1 MNPRTLLLLS
11 AAGLAGAALAGCGGA
26 SSAGTPAA
34 SSTGGGAVAIR
45 NFAFAPTPI
54 TVSRGARVTWT
65 NRDPSVH
72 TATAVDRS
80 FDTGNIGAGQSV
92 SHTFDTPG
100 TFAYRCSIH
109 QYMTG
114 SIVVTG

>member
-1 MNPRTLLLLS
+1 MNPRAPLLLS
-11 AAGLAGAALAGCGGA
+11 TAVLAAPLLAGCGSGTA
-26 SSAGTPAA
+26 STAAPAPTSGGT
-34 SSTGGGAVAIR
+34 VAIK

-54 TVSRGARVTWT
+54 TVSRGTVVTWT
-65 NRDPSVH
+65 NQDASVH

-80 FDTGNIGAGQSV
+80 FDTGNIEPGKSA
-92 SHTFDTPG
+92 SHTFSTPG
-100 TFAYRCSIH
+100 TFAYRCAIH

>member
-1 MNPRTLLLLS
+1 MNPRAPLLLS
-11 AAGLAGAALAGCGGA
+11 VTLAGAALSGCGAA
-26 SSAGTPAA
+26 SPAA
-34 SSTGGGAVAIR
+34 TSTGSGTVAIK
-45 NFAFAPTPI
+45 NFAFGPTPI
-54 TVSRGARVTWT
+54 SVTKGTAVTWT
-65 NRDPSVH
+65 NRDSSVH

-80 FDTGNIGAGQSV
+80 FDTGNIEPGKSAG
-92 SHTFDTPG
+92 HTFDTAG